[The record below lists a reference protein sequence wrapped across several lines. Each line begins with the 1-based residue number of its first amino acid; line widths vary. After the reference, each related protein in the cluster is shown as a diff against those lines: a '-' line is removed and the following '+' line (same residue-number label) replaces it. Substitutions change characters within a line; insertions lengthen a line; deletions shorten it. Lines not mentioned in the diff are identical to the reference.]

1 MEETL
6 IKTNT
11 DVLKRMTKILNS
23 GLISLPLGAKPGD
36 AKLKKVCANAS
47 MHEYWYTI
55 SMGNWQY
62 LTPNQMQIVNKISPS
77 IDDQTLFMI
86 TKMINRQNKD
96 EQAISNDELYKI
108 VKDMAQTI

>member
-1 MEETL
+1 
-6 IKTNT
+6 
-11 DVLKRMTKILNS
+11 
-23 GLISLPLGAKPGD
+23 
-36 AKLKKVCANAS
+36 
-47 MHEYWYTI
+47 MHEDWYTI
-55 SMGNWQY
+55 SMGDWQY

-96 EQAISNDELYKI
+96 EQAISIDELYKI